1 MDFPAQNSGIHEILQ
16 LVNEH
21 QEHQR
26 GRRDGQRR
34 AERDDD
40 DGRVGDKVS
49 DSETTTILA
58 WLCESLLPARR
69 AVSAWMSPYTH
80 NPATSAGTSLK
91 CRINRRPAATR
102 IQAAFSGPVARG
114 RESVPAAGTV

>member
-16 LVNEH
+16 LVNDH

-49 DSETTTILA
+49 
-58 WLCESLLPARR
+58 ESLLPARR

-91 CRINRRPAATR
+91 CRINRRPAAIR